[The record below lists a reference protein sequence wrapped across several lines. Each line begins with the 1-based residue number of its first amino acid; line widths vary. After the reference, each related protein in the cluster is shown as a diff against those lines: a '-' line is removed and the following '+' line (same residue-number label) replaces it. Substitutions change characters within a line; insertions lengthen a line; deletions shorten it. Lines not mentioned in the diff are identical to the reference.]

1 MFQVELV
8 SRPRG
13 INEFT
18 FRKLSFSGE
27 VIQPATLPPP
37 SPDKFETCPECGQ
50 TFVLNDKNRSSNV
63 YRHIRTDH
71 PELSETRRE
80 ELVASEK
87 ASKLER
93 NRRKK
98 NEMKISK
105 LASNKSKNLRGSTR
119 YLVWSFRIPSYL
131 TFSALTLSHVAPGS
145 GSGSSSNKIRIPGG
159 RMPKN
164 VPNPESGS
172 SGNIPVPGGMHH
184 SPTK

>member
-18 FRKLSFSGE
+18 FRKLSSSGE
-27 VIQPATLPPP
+27 VIQPVTLPGPPPP
-37 SPDKFETCPECGQ
+37 SPKFETCPIPNCGQ
-50 TFVLNDKNRSSNV
+50 RLQSNSV
-63 YRHIRTDH
+63 YGHIRKH
-71 PELSETRRE
+71 LELSKTERE
-80 ELVASEK
+80 DWIAKEK

-93 NRRKK
+93 NRREKEK
-98 NEMKISK
+98 RKISQ

-131 TFSALTLSHVAPGS
+131 TFSALTLSHVASGS
-145 GSGSSSNKIRIPGG
+145 GSGSGG
-159 RMPKN
+159 KMSKN

>member
-8 SRPRG
+8 SRPWG

-18 FRKLSFSGE
+18 FRKLSSSGE
-27 VIQPATLPPP
+27 VIQPVTLPGP
-37 SPDKFETCPECGQ
+37 SPKFETCPIPNCGI
-50 TFVLNDKNRSSNV
+50 TFPIKEGNRSSSV
-63 YRHIRTDH
+63 YGHIRTRH
-71 PELSETRRE
+71 PELSKTERE
-80 ELVASEK
+80 DWIANEK

-93 NRRKK
+93 NRREKEK
-98 NEMKISK
+98 RKISQ

-131 TFSALTLSHVAPGS
+131 TFSALTLSHVASGS
-145 GSGSSSNKIRIPGG
+145 GSGSGG
-159 RMPKN
+159 KMSKN